1 MYDVLDSDGDGSI
14 GKAEVKSIVSIL
26 AAADLNGD
34 GITAKEFVSSF
45 VNPSTGSKSSKRD
58 ISSPNVVGSTHT
70 MFVVCYML

>member
-26 AAADLNGD
+26 AAADLDGD
-34 GITAKEFVSSF
+34 EGITVSEFVSSF

-58 ISSPNVVGSTHT
+58 TSSPNVVGSKSKKKDD
-70 MFVVCYML
+70 